1 VFIVF
6 FLEQKKPKSYIKE
19 SKEKFI
25 YINNDDYNVIDNNQL
40 HVEIIQ
46 KALKIFKIKEN
57 EEKGINDF
65 FNQIIIF
72 KGIKNM
78 KL

>member
-1 VFIVF
+1 MFIVF
-6 FLEQKKPKSYIKE
+6 FLEQKNPKSYIEE